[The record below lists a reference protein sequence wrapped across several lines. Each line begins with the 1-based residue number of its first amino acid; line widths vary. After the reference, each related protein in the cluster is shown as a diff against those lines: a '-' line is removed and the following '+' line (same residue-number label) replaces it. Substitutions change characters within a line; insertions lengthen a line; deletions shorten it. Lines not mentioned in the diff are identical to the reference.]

1 MARGLTSASVLAAV
15 PLDVDDDGDEADGE
29 DEEEEDE
36 EEEEGDE
43 EEDWDVAPIAS
54 IVRVRLIADPS
65 TMFSSTS
72 VVATSLASM
81 FASSTTV

>member
-15 PLDVDDDGDEADGE
+15 PLDVDDDGDEADG
-29 DEEEEDE
+29 EDE